1 MEKGWVIA
9 RNFDK
14 LYLAEIAKEVLS
26 DNNINAVIL
35 NKKDSSY
42 NNFGSIELYV
52 NENDLERSVELLKEL

>member
-14 LYLAEIAKEVLS
+14 LYLAEIAKEVLY

-42 NNFGSIELYV
+42 NNFGIIELYV